1 MSSITQRLGTW
12 LKSALTLVPG
22 AVVLLVALV
31 VQHALVFPLLLLA
44 QALLAAG
51 FAVAL
56 GYRLEHS
63 FRALVLR
70 RGVVLLVWLALYS
83 ALVALTIGVPMMR
96 LLGDGSVQNAVLLSA
111 GFLLTVVALIRLW
124 PVFGLALLWDEAYPE
139 IRSGSWI
146 FTALKR
152 TFQFGWHLTGDAREP
167 SFGSSILVTISLLLL
182 IVPALAVA
190 GLYGHVPSELPE
202 LVLLIYALG
211 FSPLAHLT
219 ILWRTER
226 LLWSDEEDA
235 EETSGDPAAA
245 APTLPLAA
253 ASAVAVEPPPAAPSL
268 PLTASKLE
276 RDATLLNAAAHGN
289 LPEVQ
294 ALLRQGADPNAVPGR
309 NDRDQRTP
317 LMSAVTQPDL
327 TMLRSLLQF
336 RADPNL
342 AVNGM
347 TPLLLAVRDT
357 LAGRPE
363 AVLTLLANGADPTV
377 QNSDGFSPLHYAA
390 MTADPASAAMLL
402 DAGAPLEALN
412 RDGLTALAVAARAS
426 NDAVIQLLLERH
438 AATDPARGLPVLL
451 AAAAAADDAP
461 QPIRRLLKA
470 RANVH
475 ATDKLGRSAL
485 HVAALHGH
493 GEIVELLITAGANIN
508 LRDAQGV
515 TALMEAARAG
525 ANRVLQRLV
534 FRKPDASAV
543 DGKGRN
549 ALHLACLSRQANAD
563 TVRALLGIGVDPETR
578 NHDGKRPVEL
588 AAQAGRWPLVLV
600 LAPDWPVPEAVAVT
614 APEALASELTATATE
629 GERLRLLNEALLHG
643 RLPITAEL
651 LALTPAIE
659 PARLADLLP
668 SALERDQAD
677 AVVVLLRHGLDLAAA
692 ESPLLLAIRHN
703 PLPLATID
711 TLLQAGAAPGAGVLL
726 PLLIGAE
733 AETDAARRAHVE
745 AIALDMIER
754 GADLFASDGQRRSLL
769 HHAAGGPWPRL
780 LAEGLRRG
788 LDPNQAD
795 ARGQSPLQAAV
806 GGRHP
811 GAEPLLRCLL
821 RYGADPERAAAD
833 GQTAL
838 GLALHLG
845 RHDLSAWLRWH
856 PWRLPARPLRD
867 EDLPAAAQ
875 SGDLEAVRKLQALG
889 IAIDAQDAQG
899 CTALLRAAGGGHAAL
914 VESLLAQGAAVGS
927 AAAGGATALTAA
939 VSAHQDAIVTRLIA
953 AGAEV
958 DQTRSG
964 GITPLMIA
972 AALGAD
978 SIVQA
983 LLVRGAD
990 ATRADSI
997 GNTALHAIAQFAWAA
1012 SDAEP
1017 ARSVIERLLDAGGNL
1032 NARDHDGDSPL
1043 LLLLGSRADAGLP
1056 STNPGLLALL
1066 KLLLARDADLG
1077 AQNLRGVSVL
1087 HAAAMHGL
1095 REIIDCLLVHG
1106 ADPRRRDAI
1115 GRNAYEVAVLL
1126 GYVDLAARLKQGEAK

>member
-1 MSSITQRLGTW
+1 MSSLTQRLGSW
-12 LKSALTLVPG
+12 SKSALTLVPG

-51 FAVAL
+51 FAAAL

-83 ALVALTIGVPMMR
+83 ALVAVTIGVPMMR

-111 GFLLTVVALIRLW
+111 GFLLTVMALIRLW

-235 EETSGDPAAA
+235 EETSSDPATAA
-245 APTLPLAA
+245 APLLPLAA
-253 ASAVAVEPPPAAPSL
+253 VPAAAVESALPPL
-268 PLTASKLE
+268 PVTASKLE

-289 LPEVQ
+289 LTEVQ
-294 ALLRQGADPNAVPGR
+294 ALLRQGADPNALPGR

-327 TMLRSLLQF
+327 AMLRSLLQF

-347 TPLLLAVRDT
+347 TPLLLAVRDS
-357 LAGRPE
+357 LVGRPE

-402 DAGAPLEALN
+402 DAGAPLEVLN

-461 QPIRRLLKA
+461 QPIKRLLKA

-563 TVRALLGIGVDPETR
+563 TVRALLGIGVDPEAR
-578 NHDGKRPVEL
+578 NVDGKRPVEL

-614 APEALASELTATATE
+614 APEAQASELTATATE

-643 RLPITAEL
+643 RLPIAAEL
-651 LALTPAIE
+651 LALTPVIE

-677 AVVVLLRHGLDLAAA
+677 AVALLLRHGLVLTGT
-692 ESPLLLAIRHN
+692 ESPLLLAIGHN

-711 TLLQAGAAPGAGVLL
+711 TLLQAGAAPGGGVLL

-806 GGRHP
+806 SGRHP

-845 RHDLSAWLRWH
+845 RHDLSVWLRWQ

-875 SGDLEAVRKLQALG
+875 CGDLEAVRKLQALG

-927 AAAGGATALTAA
+927 AAAGGATVLTAA

-990 ATRADSI
+990 ATRADLI
-997 GNTALHAIAQFAWAA
+997 GNTALHVIAQFAWAA

-1017 ARSVIERLLDAGGNL
+1017 ARRVIERLLDAGGNL
-1032 NARDHDGDSPL
+1032 NARDHHGDSPL
-1043 LLLLGSRADAGLP
+1043 LLLLGSRADAGVP
-1056 STNPGLLALL
+1056 STNPGLLVLL
-1066 KLLLARDADLG
+1066 KLLLARGADLG
-1077 AQNLRGVSVL
+1077 AQNLRGVGVL

-1095 REIIDCLLVHG
+1095 REIIDCLLAHG

-1126 GYVDLAARLKQGEAK
+1126 GYVDLAARLKQGETK

>member
-1 MSSITQRLGTW
+1 MSPIAKRLTAW
-12 LKSALTLVPG
+12 FKSTLTLLPG
-22 AVVLLVALV
+22 AVALLAALY
-31 VQHALVFPLLLLA
+31 VQHPLVFPLLLLA
-44 QALLAAG
+44 QSLLAAG
-51 FAVAL
+51 FALAL

-63 FRALVLR
+63 FSALVLR
-70 RGVVLLVWLALYS
+70 RGAVFLVWLALYS
-83 ALVALTIGVPMMR
+83 ALVAGTIGVPMMR
-96 LLGDGSVQNAVLLSA
+96 LLSDGSVLNAVLLSG
-111 GFLLTVVALIRLW
+111 GFLLTVLALIRLW

-139 IRSGSWI
+139 VRSGSWI
-146 FTALKR
+146 VTALKR
-152 TFQFGWHLTGDAREP
+152 TGEFGWHLTGDAREP
-167 SFGSSILVTISLLLL
+167 SFGSSILVTMSLLML

-211 FSPLAHLT
+211 LSPLAHLT

-235 EETSGDPAAA
+235 EEVT
-245 APTLPLAA
+245 T
-253 ASAVAVEPPPAAPSL
+253 AVAEPPAGRPTTAETAVVGSPLEPPSAPL
-268 PLTASKLE
+268 PTSKLAL
-276 RDATLLNAAAHGN
+276 DATLLNAAAHGN
-289 LPEVQ
+289 LAE
-294 ALLRQGADPNAVPGR
+294 AETLLRQGADPNALPGR

-317 LMSAVTQPDL
+317 LMSAVTQANL
-327 TMLRSLLQF
+327 SLLRSLLQY

-342 AVNGM
+342 AVNAM

-357 LAGRPE
+357 LVGRPE

-377 QNSDGFSPLHYAA
+377 HSADGNSPLHYAA
-390 MTADPASAAMLL
+390 MTTDPATAAMLL
-402 DAGAPLEALN
+402 DAGAPLETLN
-412 RDGLTALAVAARAS
+412 REGLTALAVAARAN
-426 NDAVIQLLLERH
+426 NDAVLKLLLERH
-438 AATDPARGLPVLL
+438 AATDPPRGLPVLL

-461 QPIRRLLKA
+461 QPIKRLLKA

-475 ATDKLGRSAL
+475 AIDKLGRSAL

-493 GEIVELLITAGANIN
+493 GEVVEVLIAAGANIN

-549 ALHLACLSRQANAD
+549 ALHLACQSRQSNAD
-563 TVRALLGIGVDPETR
+563 TVRTLLGIGADAEAR
-578 NHDGKRPVEL
+578 NHDGKRPVDL

-600 LAPDWPVPEAVAVT
+600 LEPDWPVPEAVAVA
-614 APEALASELTATATE
+614 APEVLASELSATATE

-643 RLPITAEL
+643 RLLIAAEL
-651 LALTPAIE
+651 LGLTPAIG

-677 AVVVLLRHGLDLAAA
+677 AVCLLLRHGLALAGA
-692 ESPLLLAIRHN
+692 EPPLLLAIRHN

-711 TLLQAGAAPGAGVLL
+711 ALLQAGAAPGGGVLL

-733 AETDAARRAHVE
+733 TETDAARRAHVE
-745 AIALDMIER
+745 AIASDMIER
-754 GADLFASDGQRRSLL
+754 GADLFASDGQRRGLL
-769 HHAAGGPWPRL
+769 HHAASGPWPNL
-780 LAEGLRRG
+780 LSVGLRRG
-788 LDPNQAD
+788 LDPNQTD
-795 ARGQSPLQAAV
+795 ARGQSPLHAAV
-806 GGRHP
+806 AGRHREV
-811 GAEPLLRCLL
+811 EPLLRELL
-821 RYGADPERAAAD
+821 RFGADPERAAAD

-845 RHDLSAWLRWH
+845 RHDLSSWLRWSQ
-856 PWRLPARPLRD
+856 WRLPARPLRD
-867 EDLPAAAQ
+867 EDLPSAART
-875 SGDLEAVRKLQALG
+875 GDLEAVRKLHTLG
-889 IAIDAQDAQG
+889 IALNAQDAQG

-914 VESLLAQGAAVGS
+914 VEWLLAQGAAVGT
-927 AAAGGATALTAA
+927 AAISGATALTAA

-953 AGAEV
+953 AGADV

-990 ATRADSI
+990 ASRADTI

-1012 SDAEP
+1012 ADAEP
-1017 ARSVIERLLDAGGNL
+1017 ARTVIERLLDAGGNL
-1032 NARDHDGDSPL
+1032 NARDADGSSPL

-1056 STNPGLLALL
+1056 VNNHGLLALL
-1066 KLLLARDADLG
+1066 KLLLARGADPG
-1077 AQNLRGVSVL
+1077 AQDLRGVSVL
-1087 HAAAMHGL
+1087 HAAAMHGMI
-1095 REIIDCLLVHG
+1095 EITDALLAHG
-1106 ADPRRRDAI
+1106 ADPKRRDAI
-1115 GRNAYEVAVLL
+1115 GRNAYEIAVLL
-1126 GYVDLAARLKQGEAK
+1126 GYVDLAARLKQGDAG